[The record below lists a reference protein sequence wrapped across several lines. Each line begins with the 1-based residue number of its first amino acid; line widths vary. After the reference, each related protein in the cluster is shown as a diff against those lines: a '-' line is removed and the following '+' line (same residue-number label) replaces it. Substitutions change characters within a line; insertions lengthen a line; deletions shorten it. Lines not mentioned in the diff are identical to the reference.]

1 MAFESVSSSG
11 GEGLFPQHPRSGNW
25 ETLKGSMLAPHLQT
39 PLESSNQAT
48 NLGGNNKVAPPMPWE
63 SSIKPSEGL
72 TRGGGTMAH

>member
-1 MAFESVSSSG
+1 MAFEGVSASG

-25 ETLKGSMLAPHLQT
+25 ETLKGSMLAPHMTT
-39 PLESSNQAT
+39 PLEST
-48 NLGGNNKVAPPMPWE
+48 NVNTTRGSGKVEPPMGWE